1 MPKFFRFL
9 PISLVAS
16 FLFFSFSTAS
26 DADLNTENTPCTY
39 ERLYET
45 FMNLPSASPKEV
57 AHVQNLEIKRDVA
70 TFHLLEGKLYVF
82 PPILNRPT
90 VLFFKGEGIFKF
102 TPPIEIE
109 KNQLKRFFGTKS
121 LNEKFKRL
129 FVIFADTTYEELSR
143 KLHFEPNVTEKF
155 EEEITD
161 ALKYLSAKDKK
172 KKNFNT
178 EISTTLLNQ
187 KTNGLFY
194 AQFSSKIAKPL
205 FFEIDPYDIEEVK
218 LLERAETGNLYNA
231 AEVICQFNK
240 RENYGKN
247 LLTLEEEKELLRITD
262 YQIESTI
269 KGNLNLDFSAR
280 AKLNFTSMQ
289 SGQRWIYFRLFYDL
303 QVDSILWE
311 DGRKATFF
319 KGKENPVVWIQC
331 DHPLQ
336 KNERRTLRFFYH
348 GDLLK
353 RDLNA
358 RIFIR
363 SSSNWYPR
371 YGSRVPATFDLTFHI
386 PHKFP
391 NFACVGKEI
400 STVKEK
406 DYITTHWKVT
416 EPINF
421 ASFNF
426 GDYDVYDLKT
436 DKPPLITVMAYKG
449 YDDAFKDVG
458 GDVVNA
464 VALYNEIFGPCPVER
479 LFVTAIPYVHGQ
491 AFKGLIHLSEL
502 TFFETGNWGYDEI
515 FRGHEVAHQWWGIAV
530 DYATYHDKWL
540 SEGLSTFAGL
550 KYMQTVLHKQ
560 GGTKKYFDVLNDW
573 RELILS
579 NRKYIFDKGKEAG
592 PIYLGYRT
600 NTSQTEGDYNLII
613 YKKGAWV
620 FHMLRMMMINVKN
633 LGDETLFTNMMRDFY
648 QSYLGK
654 KASTEDF
661 KHITEKHLG
670 MPMDWFFKQWI
681 FGVDIPKYS
690 FSFDVNP
697 TNDGKFLIQAT
708 VKQENVPE
716 DFRMP
721 VLFKIDFGKYGSYI
735 TRKWVE
741 GPISKINL
749 LKAPIAPKTVVFN
762 YLQSVLAE

>member
-1 MPKFFRFL
+1 MTTFFRFI
-9 PISLVAS
+9 PISIILAFS
-16 FLFFSFSTAS
+16 FLTLASAS
-26 DADLNTENTPCTY
+26 DANTTDGNRPCTY
-39 ERLYET
+39 EHLYET
-45 FMNLPSASPKEV
+45 FMNLPSAFPKEV
-57 AHVQNLEIKRDVA
+57 AQVQSLEIKRDVA
-70 TFHLLEGKLYVF
+70 TFHLLEGKLYIF
-82 PPILNRPT
+82 PPILNRPA
-90 VLFFKGEGIFKF
+90 VLFFRGEGFFKF
-102 TPPIEIE
+102 TPPIELE
-109 KNQLKRFFGTKS
+109 KNQLKRFLGTES
-121 LNEKFKRL
+121 LNEKFNRL

-143 KLHFEPNVTEKF
+143 KLHFETNVTEKF
-155 EEEITD
+155 TDEISD
-161 ALKYLSAKDKK
+161 ALKYLSAKDQKK
-172 KKNFNT
+172 RIFNI

-187 KTNGLFY
+187 KRNGLFY
-194 AQFSSKIAKPL
+194 AQFSSKITKPL
-205 FFEIDPYDIEEVK
+205 FFEIDPYSFEEVK
-218 LLERAETGNLYNA
+218 LLERAETGNLFNE
-231 AEVICQFNK
+231 AEVICQFK
-240 RENYGKN
+240 RQKN
-247 LLTLEEEKELLRITD
+247 LGRSLLHPAEGKTLIKITD

-269 KGNLNLDFSAR
+269 KGNLGLDFSAR

-289 SGQRWIYFRLFYDL
+289 SAQRWIYFRLFYDL

-311 DGRKATFF
+311 DGHKVTFF

-336 KNERRTLRFFYH
+336 KGERRTLRFFYH

-358 RIFIR
+358 RIYIR
-363 SSSNWYPR
+363 SPSNWYPQ
-371 YGSRVPATFDLTFHI
+371 YGTRVPATFDLTFHI

-391 NFACVGKEI
+391 NFACVGEEI

-406 DYITTHWKVT
+406 EYITTHWKVT
-416 EPINF
+416 EPVNF

-426 GDYDVYDLKT
+426 GDFDVYDLNG
-436 DKPPLITVMAYKG
+436 DKRPRITVMAYKG

-502 TFFETGNWGYDEI
+502 TFLETGNWGYDEI

-530 DYATYHDKWL
+530 DYATYHDQWL

-573 RELILS
+573 RKLILS
-579 NRKYIFDKGKEAG
+579 NRRYVFEKGKEAG

-600 NTSQTEGDYNLII
+600 HTSQTEGDYDLII

-633 LGDETLFTNMMRDFY
+633 LADEALFTNMMRDFY
-648 QSYLGK
+648 RSYRGK
-654 KASTEDF
+654 KATTDDF
-661 KHITEKHLG
+661 KQIVEKHLG

-681 FGVDIPKYS
+681 YGVDIPKYS
-690 FSFDVNP
+690 FSFNVNP
-697 TNDGKFLIQAT
+697 TSDGKFLIQAT
-708 VKQENVPE
+708 VKQENVPG

-741 GPISKINL
+741 GPVSKINL
-749 LKAPIAPKTVVFN
+749 LKAPIAPETVVFN